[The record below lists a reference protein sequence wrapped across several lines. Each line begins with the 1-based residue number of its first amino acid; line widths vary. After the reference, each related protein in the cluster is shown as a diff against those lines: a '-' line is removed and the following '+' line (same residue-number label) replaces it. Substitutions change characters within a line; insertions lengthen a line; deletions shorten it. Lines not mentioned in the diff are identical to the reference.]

1 MSSQNERKTSMKTVK
16 IVADSS
22 ANVLKLTQ
30 TAFAAAPLKVIADTQ
45 EFIDDAALN
54 VDAMVSWFDAYKGK
68 SKTSCPNPS
77 DWLEA
82 FGDADEVY
90 CVTITSGLSGS
101 YNAACIAKEIYEG
114 ENSGKRVCVIDS
126 LSAGPELVLII
137 EKLEQCI
144 HQGLS
149 FDDICREIEAY
160 KNQTG
165 LTFMLESLK
174 NFAANGRVSPAVAKI
189 AGVLGIR
196 IVGKASDR
204 GTLEPI
210 HKCRGVEKSLA
221 AILSHLKDNG
231 LSCGKVRIA
240 HCQNEAAAEKLKE
253 MILSQMTHA
262 DVQIHRCRGLC
273 SYYAEKGGLLVG
285 FEKR

>member
-1 MSSQNERKTSMKTVK
+1 MKTIK

-22 ANVLKLTQ
+22 ANVLMLEQ
-30 TAFAAAPLKVIADTQ
+30 TTFAAEPLKVIADTQ
-45 EFIDDAALN
+45 EFVDDAALDVN
-54 VDAMVSWFDAYKGK
+54 AMVSWFDSYKGK
-68 SKTSCPNPS
+68 SKTSCPNPT

-101 YNAACIAKEIYEG
+101 YNAACIAKQMYES
-114 ENSGKRVCVIDS
+114 ENTGKRVCVIDS

-137 EKLEQCI
+137 EKLEQYI
-144 HQGLS
+144 GQGMP
-149 FDDICREIEAY
+149 FDDVCREIEAY
-160 KNQTG
+160 KQTTG

-196 IVGKASDR
+196 IVGKASDK
-204 GTLEPI
+204 GTLEPTN
-210 HKCRGVEKSLA
+210 KCRGVEKSLT
-221 AILSHLKDNG
+221 AIVSHLKNNG
-231 LSCGKVRIA
+231 LSKGKVRIA
-240 HCQNEAAAEKLKE
+240 HCMNEPAARKLKE
-253 MILSQMTHA
+253 MILSQMKQA
-262 DVQIHRCRGLC
+262 NVQIHCCRGLC

-285 FEKR
+285 FEKI